1 MALPNASGCRN
12 QRLLGRRSQA
22 RQRGQESSKVSCQ
35 RLQEP
40 QRPSARLMKAKEEPQ
55 QPNPVM
61 ALAAAQHAES
71 QNPVLPP
78 PTQNWRL
85 PPALCLYPASAVAV
99 SAHLR
104 RALIAQVAVFLQRLV
119 DDVFQL

>member
-1 MALPNASGCRN
+1 E
-12 QRLLGRRSQA
+12 RRRVA
-22 RQRGQESSKVSCQ
+22 RRREPESSKPSRQ
-35 RLQEP
+35 QPQEP
-40 QRPSARLMKAKEEPQ
+40 QQPARLMKAKEQPQ

-85 PPALCLYPASAVAV
+85 PPAPCLYPASAFADQPASPPRPD
-99 SAHLR
+99 SASCGLSP
-104 RALIAQVAVFLQRLV
+104 APC
-119 DDVFQL
+119 